1 MKKINFAASP
11 FRVVQSLEPW
21 DAAIDHPRRAGL
33 SAFGAGG
40 SNAHVLI
47 EEAPTRAVAQLLP
60 GEPRLFVLS
69 ADSDARLALYVERM
83 VHFLRQAVREPHSAP
98 DFDSLAFSS
107 LVGRDAMTERLA
119 VVASSL
125 DDLLNQLEQYQRE
138 GAAKQLFRGHIAGGG
153 ERLDV
158 ILEGKQLDELITSLV
173 QERQL
178 LRLGRLWTTMLDVN
192 WQQFAPSLFTT
203 TGMTTS
209 GNTTSAS
216 TTSTTAGSVRRVS
229 FPPLPL
235 MMRSHW
241 LALPSAQDASH
252 RATSLHPLI
261 DQNISTLT
269 QQKFIKQ
276 LTGQERYL
284 RDHVVGSRD
293 ARMILPGSAYIEMLH
308 AAGQLA
314 MESDWTVA
322 AIRNLMWMNAL
333 EVDSEP
339 VDVEIALAH
348 TGDDNVQVAVRNRH
362 TDVLSLEAEL
372 VYRPEAEQPEEEW
385 IDLEALR
392 NSGKRESDQA
402 AIYADFARMG
412 FAYGPSYQVTRERY
426 RFADAALSHLCLP
439 EGVHADAFYLHPSLL
454 DGALRT
460 CLAVGLEPVEYAT
473 PIVPFSLGEL
483 EFRHPLGTE
492 CYAYVTP
499 AQSQAGGQQAGST
512 IQKHDITLLDATG
525 RVLARLRD
533 FAARRLEQDAR
544 SAQSSASQD
553 VQYYAYEW
561 QASPLPAVVSDASMR
576 TATTRV
582 LVLSD
587 NESLA
592 EALRARYGDDA
603 SLITATAAD
612 AFARHDSHRF
622 SVDTQSALSMR
633 ALCEQLAEQQ
643 LWPTHIVQAIGTDS
657 HFDDVTASGS
667 ASSLHAPLQSLRH
680 LFVALETVNPG
691 QALRCVNVYTASDD
705 QVEPQQDAVS
715 GYARS
720 LLTINHRFELFT
732 LRSDANDAAS
742 LADAVYQEFVQRPLA
757 LAGLEVAYRQ
767 GVRYQR
773 QAGAITPPPADGQG
787 SQPQLRFVQ
796 HGHYVITGG
805 AGKLGLLMAQY
816 LASRYQAR
824 LVLSGRSARPSEAVM
839 QQLAAMRELGAEVCY
854 VAADVAQDGQA
865 DALIAQAKATFGA
878 LDGVLHCAGVAS
890 ATPMTELSDDEFNAL
905 IGPKVDGLVALDR
918 ATAQEPLAVFI
929 NFSSVSA
936 VLGDLGSGAYA
947 AGNRFMDSH
956 ALWRTQQVKKGQR
969 SGQTLSV
976 NWPLWASGQMS
987 IEQDDASLF
996 EFSGMAALGQEA
1008 GIIALERALLEQR
1021 PELLVAVGDRN
1032 KVARSL
1038 RIQVEETVQP
1048 APSIAVPTVT
1058 QAPRPQPTAAIATPA
1073 ITTPAGDS
1081 AYARSESALKEMI
1094 SAITKLPACDIAVD
1108 ATFEQLGMDSVM
1120 LMELRAVLEKEYD
1133 GLPKTAPFEYNTTA
1147 KLAGYLCER
1156 YGATPVVHTP
1166 EIAPQR
1172 TNTASHHHASA
1183 PVAPPVK
1190 RTVPATDALRSR
1202 VMRAPMRTSL
1212 PSTASMQ
1219 ADSDAVAII
1228 GMAGEFPGAAS
1239 LADFWADIQAGKE
1252 NLSAIPDAR
1261 WTLPVED
1268 NGNPRYVNRGG
1279 FLSNVDVFDPEMFR
1293 MSGEEASRLDPQVR
1307 VLLRS
1312 AWHALENAGYTPAAL
1327 SDQQVGVYVGAMNE
1341 DFTWVMAEIY
1351 ARTGRYPGAGSV
1363 VSELAN
1369 RISFLMNLRGP
1380 SFSIATT
1387 CASSLTSVHI
1397 ARKAILGGEC
1407 DMALAGGVNLSLH
1420 PSKYML
1426 LQEMK
1431 VLSADGKEHTFDER
1445 ANGLIPSEG
1454 SGIVVLKR
1462 LSRAL
1467 ADGDHIYGVL
1477 RGSSIGHAGTGAGQ
1491 YLPNL
1496 TVMEETAVRAINE
1509 AGIDVNELT
1518 YIESHGAATELGDPI
1533 ELKALSNALRRQT
1546 QAQHFCALGTKANL
1560 GHMEAASGI
1569 CSLIKVLLSMQ
1580 HGRVSPCVNLQR
1592 INTSFEHET
1601 SAFVFP
1607 REAQE
1612 WQTNARGSRLAG
1624 INAYGMG
1631 GSTAFVVVESADA
1644 LVRPHAHQRASRE
1657 ENAPAHAQIV
1667 DAQITHAQIVVLSAQ
1682 QAERVV
1688 AYASELR
1695 DFIQQQQQQGRALS
1709 LADLA
1714 YTSQTGRVMLENRLA
1729 IVATSQEDLLAK
1741 LEGFI
1746 AQPGADHSRRET
1758 YSGNIHDSKDVS
1770 QLIAGEAGKHFVR
1783 ELVKKPAVRQRC
1795 HAVDSRL
1802 RYRLEPVARGRASS
1816 ACAVPRLP
1824 VCQ

>member
-1 MKKINFAASP
+1 
-11 FRVVQSLEPW
+11 
-21 DAAIDHPRRAGL
+21 
-33 SAFGAGG
+33 
-40 SNAHVLI
+40 
-47 EEAPTRAVAQLLP
+47 
-60 GEPRLFVLS
+60 
-69 ADSDARLALYVERM
+69 
-83 VHFLRQAVREPHSAP
+83 
-98 DFDSLAFSS
+98 
-107 LVGRDAMTERLA
+107 
-119 VVASSL
+119 
-125 DDLLNQLEQYQRE
+125 
-138 GAAKQLFRGHIAGGG
+138 
-153 ERLDV
+153 
-158 ILEGKQLDELITSLV
+158 
-173 QERQL
+173 
-178 LRLGRLWTTMLDVN
+178 
-192 WQQFAPSLFTT
+192 
-203 TGMTTS
+203 
-209 GNTTSAS
+209 
-216 TTSTTAGSVRRVS
+216 
-229 FPPLPL
+229 
-235 MMRSHW
+235 
-241 LALPSAQDASH
+241 
-252 RATSLHPLI
+252 
-261 DQNISTLT
+261 
-269 QQKFIKQ
+269 
-276 LTGQERYL
+276 
-284 RDHVVGSRD
+284 
-293 ARMILPGSAYIEMLH
+293 
-308 AAGQLA
+308 
-314 MESDWTVA
+314 
-322 AIRNLMWMNAL
+322 
-333 EVDSEP
+333 
-339 VDVEIALAH
+339 
-348 TGDDNVQVAVRNRH
+348 
-362 TDVLSLEAEL
+362 
-372 VYRPEAEQPEEEW
+372 
-385 IDLEALR
+385 
-392 NSGKRESDQA
+392 
-402 AIYADFARMG
+402 
-412 FAYGPSYQVTRERY
+412 
-426 RFADAALSHLCLP
+426 
-439 EGVHADAFYLHPSLL
+439 
-454 DGALRT
+454 
-460 CLAVGLEPVEYAT
+460 
-473 PIVPFSLGEL
+473 
-483 EFRHPLGTE
+483 
-492 CYAYVTP
+492 
-499 AQSQAGGQQAGST
+499 
-512 IQKHDITLLDATG
+512 
-525 RVLARLRD
+525 
-533 FAARRLEQDAR
+533 
-544 SAQSSASQD
+544 
-553 VQYYAYEW
+553 
-561 QASPLPAVVSDASMR
+561 
-576 TATTRV
+576 
-582 LVLSD
+582 
-587 NESLA
+587 
-592 EALRARYGDDA
+592 
-603 SLITATAAD
+603 
-612 AFARHDSHRF
+612 
-622 SVDTQSALSMR
+622 
-633 ALCEQLAEQQ
+633 
-643 LWPTHIVQAIGTDS
+643 
-657 HFDDVTASGS
+657 
-667 ASSLHAPLQSLRH
+667 
-680 LFVALETVNPG
+680 
-691 QALRCVNVYTASDD
+691 
-705 QVEPQQDAVS
+705 
-715 GYARS
+715 
-720 LLTINHRFELFT
+720 
-732 LRSDANDAAS
+732 
-742 LADAVYQEFVQRPLA
+742 
-757 LAGLEVAYRQ
+757 
-767 GVRYQR
+767 
-773 QAGAITPPPADGQG
+773 
-787 SQPQLRFVQ
+787 
-796 HGHYVITGG
+796 
-805 AGKLGLLMAQY
+805 MAQY

-824 LVLSGRSARPSEAVM
+824 LVLSGRSSKPSEAVM
-839 QQLAAMRELGAEVCY
+839 QQLAAMRELGAEICY

-865 DALIAQAKATFGA
+865 DALIAQAKAAFGA

-890 ATPMTELSDDEFNAL
+890 ATPMTALSDDEFDAL

-956 ALWRTQQVKKGQR
+956 AVWRTQQVKKGQR

-976 NWPLWASGQMS
+976 NWPLWASGQMN

-1048 APSIAVPTVT
+1048 TPSIAVPMVT
-1058 QAPRPQPTAAIATPA
+1058 QAPRPQPTAAIATPEIA
-1073 ITTPAGDS
+1073 TPAGDS

-1094 SAITKLPACDIAVD
+1094 SAITKLPASDIAVD

-1156 YGATPVVHTP
+1156 YGATPVAHTP
-1166 EIAPQR
+1166 EAASQR
-1172 TNTASHHHASA
+1172 TDTVSNHHASA

-1190 RTVPATDALRSR
+1190 RTIPAAATDALRSR
-1202 VMRAPMRTSL
+1202 AMRTPMRSSL

-1228 GMAGEFPGAAS
+1228 GMAGEFPGAGS

-1252 NLSAIPDAR
+1252 SLSAIPDAR
-1261 WTLPVED
+1261 WTLPAED

-1509 AGIDVNELT
+1509 ARIDVNELT

-1644 LVRPHAHQRASRE
+1644 LVRPHVRQLAGRE
-1657 ENAPAHAQIV
+1657 ENASARAHIV
-1667 DAQITHAQIVVLSAQ
+1667 HAHIVVLSAQ

-1688 AYASELR
+1688 AYATELR
-1695 DFIQQQQQQGRALS
+1695 DFIQQQGRALS

-1714 YTSQTGRVMLENRLA
+1714 YTSQTGRVMLDHRLA

-1741 LEGFI
+1741 LESFI

-1758 YSGNIHDSKDVS
+1758 YSGNVHDSKEVS

-1783 ELVKKPAVRQRC
+1783 ELVQHRQFANIATLWIRGCDIDWSLLHDAEPRQRVPFPGYPFASQPCDLYAALRLDAPVRQTPRQKSAAQEAEVTVSPVVPQAWFARAVPANNASTHGAATQDDASLQAFWRGLLQADEDVGSLTASVLLGEAAVLDDEAEQPLLSAELHIDTDTVVAMQTCTQRQEIAVETLLTAGWALLINRHARVKQAQFGLIRHLESDEPRLIPTRIQVVGRHKTAAWLKGVEKQLGKCLEHVGATSEQLAQWGGDVALFDSTVALLTDDVAVNPAVSALFAT
-1795 HAVDSRL
+1795 HPSLRL
-1802 RYRLEPVARGRASS
+1802 ALLVRLEGNGVHVRLVCRGMDIQVTQLNQLLEQFVLLLDGAARHPDKNPAALPMRSKGEGRKAFLKTLEKLNQQDQT
-1816 ACAVPRLP
+1816 P
-1824 VCQ
+1824 